1 MRALSRIF
9 ATLLLILFVFVA
21 LSLFGSWRLRHVLA
35 PQRMISARL
44 AGEPLSPDEVAAAAA
59 RTREIAFA
67 RDWDTTAQAIS
78 LFLCCGLCV
87 LGLSLRARAGRE
99 AARREDAELQLAREQ
114 RALEKRIQDRTRELR
129 QEVEERRRAEDLN
142 RGQKQVLEMLADPG
156 QRKTEDILRH
166 LTSTVAAQRRSWEC
180 SLHLMDKPG
189 KTLQLAA
196 SSDVNQ
202 KLRRYLGSIVADF
215 PDAPEGQ
222 ACSLGKTCVVE
233 NMTDLRRPWSEL
245 LVANGILSAWSV
257 PIRTTERIAG
267 TLTVYCRL
275 RSGPTQRDLELI
287 EAAAGLAALVIEHR
301 RIHDEL
307 VHNAY
312 QDALTGVPNRRAG
325 ELSLRNAIETARL
338 SGQPVSIFWID
349 LNRFKRVNDQHGH
362 AAGDEVLR
370 AVARRL
376 GSHPLVN
383 GSMAR
388 MGGDEF
394 LVLIPGE
401 QAADGTTAICLQ
413 LGEVIAAPISTSAGV
428 LSLSGSIG
436 VCCYPRDGGSSD
448 TLERN
453 ADFAMYRAKSN
464 AAGFCVFSQ
473 DMSEEVHQA
482 LELEQAL
489 SVSIEKNLL
498 RLVYQP
504 IYARDGGL
512 AGFEALLRFRHPQ
525 LGEISPAR
533 FIPKAEETGLIVP
546 IGEWVVRESC
556 RQLQTWLAAGFAPVS
571 MSVNISALQ
580 LAHEDFAETMAR
592 ILNECAVPPE
602 LLTIELTETAMM
614 ANYDAAAAQMSLL
627 KEFGVRIALD
637 DFGTGYS
644 SLSCLHKL
652 PIDMLKIDRSFT
664 ERLAEPEG
672 TRPIVEAMIAM
683 SRHLG
688 VFVVAE
694 GVETTEQRRILE
706 EAGCNALQ
714 GNLFARPM
722 PAEDAK
728 RHLTADRDRPRLRS
742 RRRPRPKAMQA

>member
-1 MRALSRIF
+1 VRSLSRIF
-9 ATLLLILFVFVA
+9 ATLLLVLFISVA
-21 LSLFGSWRLRHVLA
+21 LSLFGSWRLRHILV
-35 PQRMISARL
+35 PQSMISAQL
-44 AGEPLSPDEVAAAAA
+44 AGEHPNPDGLATAQA
-59 RTREIAFA
+59 RTREIAFV
-67 RDWDTTAQAIS
+67 RVWDTAAQAIS
-78 LFLCCGLCV
+78 LLLCCTLCV

-99 AARREDAELQLAREQ
+99 GIRREEAELQLAREQ
-114 RALEKRIQDRTRELR
+114 RALERRIQERTHELR
-129 QEVEERRRAEDLN
+129 QEVEVRRRAENLN
-142 RGQKQVLEMLADPG
+142 RGQKQVLEMLAAPR

-166 LTSTVAAQRRSWEC
+166 LTATVAAQRRSWEC
-180 SLHLMDKPG
+180 SLHLMNKSG
-189 KTLQLAA
+189 KTLHLAA
-196 SSDVNQ
+196 SSEVDE
-202 KLRRYLGSIVADF
+202 KLRRYLDSISADF

-222 ACSLGKTCVVE
+222 ACSSGQTCVVE
-233 NMTDLRRPWSEL
+233 RMTEVRRPWSEL

-257 PIRTTERIAG
+257 PIRSKERMTG

-275 RSGPTQRDLELI
+275 QSGPSQRDLELT

-312 QDALTGVPNRRAG
+312 YDALTGVSNRRAG
-325 ELSLRNAIETARL
+325 ELSLHNAIETARL
-338 SGQPVSIFWID
+338 REEPVSIFWID
-349 LNRFKRVNDQHGH
+349 LDRFKRVNDQHGH
-362 AAGDEVLR
+362 NVGDEVLR
-370 AVARRL
+370 AIAGRL
-376 GSHPLVN
+376 RAHPLVN
-383 GSMAR
+383 GNLAR

-401 QAADGTTAICLQ
+401 QALNNASGICRQ
-413 LGEVIAAPISTSAGV
+413 LGETIGAPISTSAGM
-428 LSLSGSIG
+428 LSIAGSIG

-453 ADFAMYRAKSN
+453 ADFAMYRAKSS
-464 AAGFCVFSQ
+464 AAGFCVFSPA
-473 DMSEEVHQA
+473 MSEEVIQA
-482 LELEQAL
+482 LELEEAL
-489 SVSIEKNLL
+489 RLAIERKLL

-512 AGFEALLRFRHPQ
+512 AGFEALLRFRNPE

-546 IGEWVVRESC
+546 IGEWVLREAC
-556 RQLQTWLAAGFAPVS
+556 GQLHTWLAAGFAPVP
-571 MSVNISALQ
+571 MSINISALQ
-580 LAHEDFAETMAR
+580 LAHEDFSETVR
-592 ILNECAVPPE
+592 GILSECTVPPE

-614 ANYDAAAAQMSLL
+614 ADYDAAAAQMSRL

-644 SLSCLHKL
+644 SLSCLQKL
-652 PIDMLKIDRSFT
+652 PIDVLKIDRSFT

-672 TRPIVEAMIAM
+672 TRPIVEAVIAM
-683 SRHLG
+683 SHHLG

-694 GVETTEQRRILE
+694 GVETAEQRRILE

-714 GNLFARPM
+714 GYLLARPM

-728 RHLTADRDRPRLRS
+728 RHLAGDCDFPRQ
-742 RRRPRPKAMQA
+742 RRRSKAFSKAVPA